1 MLPCFWML
9 NIWLRFYRL
18 RFKLNKT
25 KNEKFS
31 LLSKVFVSRSGLHPF
46 WRTITMSGFDIIFY
60 SQNLFQKNILNAAG
74 WVPLGKTMN
83 TLEEV
88 SKIARTQTFCILCST
103 VTSYWLSL
111 PV

>member
-1 MLPCFWML
+1 
-9 NIWLRFYRL
+9 
-18 RFKLNKT
+18 
-25 KNEKFS
+25 
-31 LLSKVFVSRSGLHPF
+31 VF
-46 WRTITMSGFDIIFY
+46 GFDIIFY

-74 WVPLGKTMN
+74 WVAIGKTMN

-111 PV
+111 PG